1 MRDRI
6 YQYIQKAAA
15 PVPAEEIVRN
25 VLGIQCADGR
35 TADRII
41 RPMLEGDP
49 RFVGEGTAWH
59 CRIAVSRAQ
68 EPAPGRMGAL
78 FIEGAAQVRDRL
90 VVRGA
95 FCLDGSVH
103 EFGGEDEGRPSLP
116 DVEKVRGLLEGRL
129 LAVWNRHSIRLWN
142 RLQGE
147 HGLTR
152 WDGTILVLADLAR
165 RLLPGM
171 PERAGPEDLAA
182 RLSLNP
188 PASDRPGAIARFLA
202 DSAAV
207 LLNQVPEEHR
217 STTSG
222 LRDWIGSEFPEADFT
237 RFDFDRDFLRS
248 LPEQPGVYLMRDPA
262 GRLIYVGKARNLRRR
277 VGSYFSP
284 RALREPK
291 TAALHAALH
300 SLEVRP
306 AASEVDAL
314 LMEMRLIRD
323 LRPRIN
329 RQTCVHE
336 ASAPYRQHD
345 RLLLLVP
352 NSTLDRAKVYFLKE
366 GAFVRQAGVRLGRPP
381 SQKLKRWIQ
390 TMFFGRTKSRE
401 TPRQVWETEI
411 VFRWLARNR
420 ARLNVVDVDE
430 SGGAAGAVQILTDY
444 LLDPDRLSRKVFY
457 R

>member
-1 MRDRI
+1 MREKVYEYLQR
-6 YQYIQKAAA
+6 AAA
-15 PVPAEEIVRN
+15 PVPSDEIVRN
-25 VLGIQCADGR
+25 VLGIQCVDGR
-35 TADRII
+35 MADRIL

-49 RFVGEGTAWH
+49 RFVAAGMSWH
-59 CRIAVSRAQ
+59 CRTVASRAQ
-68 EPAPGRMGAL
+68 EPAPGRIAAL
-78 FIEGAAQVRDRL
+78 FIEGAARPRDRL

-95 FCLDGSVH
+95 VCLDGSVH
-103 EFGGEDEGRPSLP
+103 EFGCEREGRPSLP
-116 DVEKVRGLLEGRL
+116 GVEEVRDLLEGRL
-129 LAVWNRHSIRLWN
+129 LAVWNRNSLGLWN
-142 RLQGE
+142 RLQRE
-147 HGLTR
+147 HGLTQ
-152 WDGTILVLADLAR
+152 WNGTTLVLAELAR

-171 PERAGPEDLAA
+171 PERPGPEDLAA

-188 PASDRPGAIARFLA
+188 PASDRPGALARILGEFA
-202 DSAAV
+202 EA
-207 LLNQVPEEHR
+207 LLDLVPCEHR
-217 STTSG
+217 STSSG

-237 RFDFDRDFLRS
+237 RFVFDREFLRN

-262 GRLIYVGKARNLRRR
+262 GGVIYVGKARNLRRR

-336 ASAPYRQHD
+336 SRGSYGQHD

-352 NSTLDRAKVYFLKE
+352 NATLDRARIYFLNE
-366 GAFVRQAGVRLGRPP
+366 GSFTHQTGVRLGRPP
-381 SQKLKRWIQ
+381 SQKLKRRIQ
-390 TMFFGRTKSRE
+390 TAFFGPRRSRE
-401 TPRQVWETEI
+401 TPREVWEIEI

-420 ARLNVVDVDE
+420 ARLNVVDIDE
-430 SGGAAGAVQILTDY
+430 SGDAAGAIRILTDY